1 MRLVADR
8 QVQFKMATKKLS
20 NSRALT
26 ATLLHAAF
34 QYLATHGRSAPIR
47 DIKAAISP
55 LVAQNEWAVQVI
67 ESNGLARW
75 ETYLHFF
82 SVTATKAGFISKSK
96 GVWTL
101 SDSGVS
107 ASRLDPTSLI
117 ESATSGY
124 NAWRK
129 AQLGASTASTEATV
143 EDETES
149 PPEERMAAVQSAAE
163 AGLAAELLERVLA
176 NTPEFFERLV
186 LILVQKMGYG
196 GWSLDAIQHTG
207 RTGDGGIDG
216 IIHEDALGLD
226 QIYLQAKRYKGSVQ
240 VNEVRDFIGA
250 LATHGVRKGVFITTG
265 RFADNAKTL
274 VKTSQQQRI
283 ALIDGPYLAALMIK
297 HGIGVSPFRTFNL
310 KRVDGDWFDE
320 E

>member
-1 MRLVADR
+1 
-8 QVQFKMATKKLS
+8 MATKKLS
-20 NSRALT
+20 KSRALT

-34 QYLATHGRSAPIR
+34 QYLATHGRSATIR
-47 DIKAAISP
+47 DIKTAISP
-55 LVAQNEWAVQVI
+55 LVAHNEWALQVI

-101 SDSGVS
+101 SDSGVD
-107 ASRLDPTSLI
+107 ASKLDPTSLI

-129 AQLGASTASTEATV
+129 AQLGVSAASTEAIN
-143 EDETES
+143 EDEAES
-149 PPEERMAAVQSAAE
+149 PPEVRMAAVQSAAE
-163 AGLAAELLERVLA
+163 DGLAAELLERVLA

-186 LILVQKMGYG
+186 LKLVQKMGYG
-196 GWSLDAIQHTG
+196 GLSEDATQHTG

-226 QIYLQAKRYKGSVQ
+226 PIHLQAKRYKGSVP

-250 LATHGVRKGVFITTG
+250 LAIRGGRKGVFITTG
-265 RFADNAKTL
+265 HFTDNTREQA
-274 VKTSQQQRI
+274 KTSQQQRI
-283 ALIDGPYLAALMIK
+283 ALIDGPALAALMIK
-297 HGIGVSPFRTFNL
+297 HDIGVSPFRTFTL
-310 KRVDGDWFDE
+310 KRVDNDWFDE

>member
-1 MRLVADR
+1 
-8 QVQFKMATKKLS
+8 MATKKLS

-47 DIKAAISP
+47 DIKHAISP
-55 LVAQNEWAVQVI
+55 LVAQNEWALQVI

-82 SVTATKAGFISKSK
+82 SVTATKAGFITKSK

-101 SDSGVS
+101 SESGL
-107 ASRLDPTSLI
+107 AACRLDPTALI
-117 ESATSGY
+117 ESATAGY

-129 AQLGASTASTEATV
+129 AQLGVSAASTEATAT
-143 EDETES
+143 DETES
-149 PPEERMAAVQSAAE
+149 PPEERMAGVQLAAE
-163 AGLAAELLERVLA
+163 ADLAAELLERVLA

-186 LILVQKMGYG
+186 LKLVQKMGYG
-196 GWSLDAIQHTG
+196 GWSEDATQHTG

-226 QIYLQAKRYKGSVQ
+226 PIYLQAKRYKGSVPD
-240 VNEVRDFIGA
+240 NEVRDFIGA
-250 LATHGVRKGVFITTG
+250 LAIRGGRKGVFITTG
-265 RFADNAKTL
+265 RFADNAKAHAR
-274 VKTSQQQRI
+274 TSQQQRI
-283 ALIDGPYLAALMIK
+283 ALIDGPTLAALMIK
-297 HGIGVSPFRTFNL
+297 HDIGVSLLRTFAL
-310 KRVDGDWFDE
+310 KRVDNDWFDE